1 MLCVLSISGNGMDV
15 TSFSSSYFGVGAEEV
30 VEGRLGDEGSLLHAL
45 FDKVGYL
52 QEGDFAIDKSLD
64 GHFVGSV
71 HNAGHV
77 APAGDGVVG
86 KLEAAEGLCV
96 GLLEGE
102 LGIFCPV

>member
-1 MLCVLSISGNGMDV
+1 MVAD
-15 TSFSSSYFGVGAEEV
+15 FGVGAEEV
-30 VEGRLGDEGSLLHAL
+30 VEGGLGDEGCLLHTL

-77 APAGDGVVG
+77 APVGDGVIVLPPF
-86 KLEAAEGLCV
+86 KWTT
-96 GLLEGE
+96 
-102 LGIFCPV
+102 